1 MVMDI
6 KVVLDWKSF
15 LALGGSVVAVILA
28 YKLDADA
35 AERVST
41 HAVDAGKELVIAGNS
56 NHQLD
61 NNG

>member
-1 MVMDI
+1 MDV

-15 LALGGSVVAVILA
+15 LALGGSAVAVILA

-41 HAVDAGKELVIAGNS
+41 HAVDAGKELVVASNS
-56 NHQLD
+56 NH
-61 NNG
+61 